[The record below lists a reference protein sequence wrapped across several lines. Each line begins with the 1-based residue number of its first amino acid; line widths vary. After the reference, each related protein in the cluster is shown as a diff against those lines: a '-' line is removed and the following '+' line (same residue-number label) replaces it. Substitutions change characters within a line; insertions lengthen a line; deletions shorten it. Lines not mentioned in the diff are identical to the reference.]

1 MLLKSGPI
9 FTGKLTN
16 ITTHIICISFQFMLF
31 HMILQAF
38 FKFQTQGCSKCR
50 NIIPLFQNFSYKYQ
64 YLYLPPT
71 RPRLFRFW
79 IIFSCFLLLYWL
91 FLFEIL
97 HSFLWN
103 HSLFFNFYHYASLHF
118 FYFCSMTC
126 EQLLSLKVKVT
137 SVLSSSLFLIH
148 ITFIRN

>member
-1 MLLKSGPI
+1 MCFLRVA
-9 FTGKLTN
+9 
-16 ITTHIICISFQFMLF
+16 QFSQVNSQ
-31 HMILQAF
+31 ILQLILFAFPSNLCFFIWF
-38 FKFQTQGCSKCR
+38 FKLFLFQTQGCSKCR

-71 RPRLFRFW
+71 RPRLFRFL

-97 HSFLWN
+97 HNFLWN